1 MSSTTRDVV
10 RADAANSG
18 ISPNVNQFLIDF
30 YDDTKLQSSQ
40 GSNLTSDNYAQF
52 VVTPSADIAASS
64 IVTGISTSGTVQFGK
79 NGGLTLGTSSKAAAS
94 KHTVSFTI
102 SDDYKVKKLTLYAAS
117 FETGRFL
124 LNDSPADN
132 QSSAK
137 YSAKSGTITNNPLVW
152 DNLSLTTLKF
162 SKDNGSGGT
171 QKRLTI
177 HAILCEFERAS
188 SVPYLTFASGAKGI
202 KSVGEKA
209 SYPASVVNATGSE
222 GTITY
227 KSSDENIAKVDSKG
241 QVTAMGVGKA
251 TITASCEGLTSTSYN
266 LSVYSKNTG
275 LSSNS
280 PLSGEEARDF
290 YNDGVYDPTKS
301 YYVGGYVSKIDG
313 SNYYIDND
321 SFEFFKCTFDSNS
334 NLDSSTIAVGTYL
347 VGCGTLTAYK
357 GQVEFNA
364 GTIFVIQNKEAS
376 SISITGE
383 LSTNSTTIYQN
394 ALSEWKYADLVVNA
408 IYDDATT
415 ADVTTAATWT
425 FDPAT
430 PKDVDLGEET
440 QKAVD
445 VTFTAHYNDLVASV
459 TKSITVKKDKAT
471 SLSITNQKTE
481 FGIGEYFSI
490 GSGTIKVNH
499 SSNTSVT
506 IGFEDVIVLLG
517 GAEIDVNTYI
527 LSASDNGKAV
537 DFKYTENGET
547 VSLTKNTKYTITVN
561 STLTFTG
568 DMSSLLSG
576 KENAT
581 EVTKLNVNDVV
592 TLSASTTGKHK
603 PQSYGDGTEW
613 RLYQNGSSIDAT
625 TLTVSLPEY
634 GYELKS
640 VTITYKA
647 NNKGTL
653 LLASDTT
660 KKVTSETEI
669 ACTGKS
675 ISFVVGNT
683 TTDTNG
689 QAQITKVVVKA
700 TYDALGTWCDSFLG
714 DLACDPTGRT
724 APSTDTWAT
733 LGNLFLANLTPEMQ
747 KYMANYN
754 TSNSKSVVNR
764 ALIKYDYIVVKYD
777 TKASA
782 PYVDFIKRVSSG
794 KITLKSNILSIPMEI
809 TSSSFAIITFI
820 ALASI
825 TAIGGY
831 LVIKRR
837 KEN

>member
-1 MSSTTRDVV
+1 MNKFFKLFSGLLCLPLIGGIMMNSTAKDVV
-10 RADAANSG
+10 RADAATESFSTTYSYG
-18 ISPNVNQFLIDF
+18 
-30 YDDTKLQSSQ
+30 K
-40 GSNLTSDNYAQF
+40 NL
-52 VVTPSADIAASS
+52 VVTNFTDKGDFCLVPS
-64 IVTGISTSGTVQFGK
+64 SGYSV
-79 NGGLTLGTSSKAAAS
+79 
-94 KHTVSFTI
+94 
-102 SDDYKVKKLTLYAAS
+102 AS
-117 FETGRFL
+117 FETIFNGKSISGNVTVTINNATFG
-124 LNDSPADN
+124 
-132 QSSAK
+132 
-137 YSAKSGTITNNPLVW
+137 SGTNPSESTFTFYSDKECLNQISATISGKLPTSSTFVNTVYTIVGTSITG
-152 DNLSLTTLKF
+152 DNLFLKIT
-162 SKDNGSGGT
+162 KPGK
-171 QKRLTI
+171 QIRLKSVKI
-177 HAILCEFERAS
+177 EFNYTAS
-188 SVPYLTFASGAKGI
+188 SNPFLQFDEGAKGI
-202 KSVGEKA
+202 KSVGETA
-209 SYPASVVNATGSE
+209 SYPATIANATGSE
-222 GTITY
+222 GPITY
-227 KSSDENIAKVDSKG
+227 TSSNESVATVNSEG
-241 QVTAMGVGKA
+241 LVTALAVGTTK
-251 TITASCEGLTSTSYN
+251 ITASCDSLTAVSFDMK
-266 LSVYSKNTG
+266 VYSKNTG

-290 YNDGVYDPTKS
+290 YNDGVYDSTKS
-301 YYVGGYVSKIDG
+301 YYVGGYVYKIDG

-321 SFEFFKCTFDSNS
+321 SFKFFKCTFNS
-334 NLDSSTIAVGTYL
+334 GLDSSTIAVGTYL
-347 VGCGTLTAYK
+347 VGCGSLTDYK

-364 GTIFVIQNKEAS
+364 GTIFVIKNKDAT

-383 LSTNSTTIYQN
+383 LLTSSTTIYQN
-394 ALSEWKYADLVVNA
+394 ALAEWKYADLVVNA

-440 QKAVD
+440 QKVVD

-481 FGIGEYFSI
+481 FAIGEYFSI
-490 GSGTIKVNH
+490 GTGTIKVNH

-537 DFKYTENGET
+537 DFKYTENGVT
-547 VSLTKNTKYTITVN
+547 VSLSKNTKYTITVN

-581 EVTKLNVNDVV
+581 VVTELNVDDIV
-592 TLSASTTGKHK
+592 TLSASTTGKYK

-613 RLYQNGSSIDAT
+613 RLYQNGGFTNAT
-625 TLTVSLPEY
+625 KLTVSLPEY
-634 GYELKS
+634 GYELVS
-640 VTITYKA
+640 VTITYKTS
-647 NNKGTL
+647 NSGTL
-653 LLASDTT
+653 LLASDNTT
-660 KKVTSETEI
+660 KITSGAET
-669 ACTGKS
+669 ACSGKS

-683 TTDTNG
+683 GTKTNG

-700 TYDALGTWCDSFLG
+700 NYDALGTWCDSFLG

-747 KYMANYN
+747 AYMENYN

-794 KITLKSNILSIPMEI
+794 KITLKSNILSIPTEI

-820 ALASI
+820 ALSSI

>member
-1 MSSTTRDVV
+1 MNKFFKLFSGLLCLPLIGSIMMNSTTEDVV
-10 RADAANSG
+10 RADAATEPFSTTYSYG
-18 ISPNVNQFLIDF
+18 KDL
-30 YDDTKLQSSQ
+30 
-40 GSNLTSDNYAQF
+40 
-52 VVTPSADIAASS
+52 VVTNFTDKGDYCLVPKSGDSS
-64 IVTGISTSGTVQFGK
+64 I
-79 NGGLTLGTSSKAAAS
+79 
-94 KHTVSFTI
+94 
-102 SDDYKVKKLTLYAAS
+102 AS
-117 FETGRFL
+117 FETIFNGKSISGNVTVTINNATFG
-124 LNDSPADN
+124 
-132 QSSAK
+132 
-137 YSAKSGTITNNPLVW
+137 SGTNPSASTFTFYSDVECLNQISATQSGTLADSKTYVDTKYTIDGTNITGDSLFLKITKPGRQIRLKSVKIEFNYTAGSNPFL
-152 DNLSLTTLKF
+152 
-162 SKDNGSGGT
+162 
-171 QKRLTI
+171 Q
-177 HAILCEFERAS
+177 
-188 SVPYLTFASGAKGI
+188 FADGAKGI
-202 KSVGEKA
+202 KSVGETA
-209 SYPASVVNATGSE
+209 SYPATIANATGSE
-222 GTITY
+222 GPITY
-227 KSSDENIAKVDSKG
+227 TSSNESVATVNSEG
-241 QVTAMGVGKA
+241 LVTALAVGK
-251 TITASCEGLTSTSYN
+251 TKITASCDSLTAVSFDMK
-266 LSVYSKNTG
+266 VYSKNTG

-280 PLSGEEARDF
+280 PLTGEEARDF

-321 SFEFFKCTFDSNS
+321 SFEFFKCKFNS
-334 NLDSSTIAVGTYL
+334 GLDSSTIAVGTYL
-347 VGCGTLTAYK
+347 VGRGVLTDFY

-364 GTIFVIQNKEAS
+364 GTINVIKNKEVS

-394 ALSEWKYADLVVNA
+394 ALAEWKYAGLVVNA

-415 ADVTTAATWT
+415 ADVTTEATWT

-430 PKDVDLGEET
+430 PNDVDLGEET

-490 GSGTIKVNH
+490 GTGTIKVNH
-499 SSNTSVT
+499 SSNISIT

-537 DFKYTENGET
+537 DFKYTENGVT
-547 VSLTKNTKYTITVN
+547 VSLKSKYTITVN

-576 KENAT
+576 MKNAT
-581 EVTKLNVNDVV
+581 VITELNVDDIV
-592 TLSASTTGKHK
+592 TLSASTTGTYK
-603 PQSYGDGTEW
+603 PQAYGTGTEW
-613 RLYQNGSSIDAT
+613 RLYQNGGFTNAT
-625 TLTVSLPEY
+625 KLTVSLPEY
-634 GYELKS
+634 GYELVS
-640 VTITYKA
+640 VTITYGTS
-647 NNKGTL
+647 NSGTL
-653 LLASDTT
+653 LLASDNTT
-660 KKVTSETEI
+660 KITSGAEI
-669 ACTGKS
+669 ACSGKS

-683 TTDTNG
+683 GTKTNG

-700 TYDALGTWCDSFLG
+700 NYDALGTWCDSFLG

-733 LGNLFLANLTPEMQ
+733 LGNSFLANLTPEMQ
-747 KYMANYN
+747 AYMANYN

-794 KITLKSNILSIPMEI
+794 KITLKSSILSIPMEI

-820 ALASI
+820 ALSSI

-831 LVIKRR
+831 FVIKRR

>member
-1 MSSTTRDVV
+1 MNKFFKLFSGLLCLPLIGGVILTTTSRGALK
-10 RADAANSG
+10 ADAAAETFSTTFSYGDNLVVSNYTDKSSYCLVPKSG
-18 ISPNVNQFLIDF
+18 D
-30 YDDTKLQSSQ
+30 SS
-40 GSNLTSDNYAQF
+40 
-52 VVTPSADIAASS
+52 V
-64 IVTGISTSGTVQFGK
+64 
-79 NGGLTLGTSSKAAAS
+79 
-94 KHTVSFTI
+94 
-102 SDDYKVKKLTLYAAS
+102 AS
-117 FETGRFL
+117 FETIFNGKSISGNVTVTINNATYGNGTNPSASTFTFYSDAECFNQISATQSGPLPTKSDYVNTVYTIAGTSITGDSLFL
-124 LNDSPADN
+124 KISKPGKQVRL
-132 QSSAK
+132 
-137 YSAKSGTITNNPLVW
+137 KSVKI
-152 DNLSLTTLKF
+152 
-162 SKDNGSGGT
+162 
-171 QKRLTI
+171 
-177 HAILCEFERAS
+177 EFNYTAS
-188 SVPYLTFASGAKGI
+188 SNPFLQFADGAKGI
-202 KSVGEKA
+202 KSVGETA
-209 SYPASVVNATGSE
+209 SYPATIANATGSE
-222 GTITY
+222 GPITY
-227 KSSDENIAKVDSKG
+227 TSSNESVATVNSEG
-241 QVTAMGVGKA
+241 LVTALAVGTTK
-251 TITASCEGLTSTSYN
+251 ITASCDSLTAVSFDMK
-266 LSVYSKNTG
+266 VYSKNTG

-290 YNDGVYDPTKS
+290 YNDGVYDSTKS
-301 YYVGGYVSKIDG
+301 YYVGGYVYKIDG

-321 SFEFFKCTFDSNS
+321 SFEFFKCTFNS
-334 NLDSSTIAVGTYL
+334 GLDSSTIAVGTYL
-347 VGCGTLTAYK
+347 VGCGSLTDYK

-364 GTIFVIQNKEAS
+364 GTIFVIKNKDAT

-383 LSTNSTTIYQN
+383 LLTSSTTIYQN
-394 ALSEWKYADLVVNA
+394 ALAEWKYADLVVNA

-415 ADVTTAATWT
+415 ADVTTEATWT

-430 PKDVDLGEET
+430 PNDIDLGKET
-440 QKAVD
+440 QKV
-445 VTFTAHYNDLVASV
+445 VNVEFTAHYNNLVASV

-481 FGIGEYFSI
+481 FTIGEYFSI
-490 GSGTIKVNH
+490 GTGTIKVNH
-499 SSNTSVT
+499 SSNTSIT

-537 DFKYTENGET
+537 DFKYTENGVT
-547 VSLTKNTKYTITVN
+547 VSLKSKYTITVN

-581 EVTKLNVNDVV
+581 VVTELNVDDIV
-592 TLSASTTGKHK
+592 TLSASTTGPNK
-603 PQSYGDGTEW
+603 PQAYGTGTEW
-613 RLYQNGSSIDAT
+613 RLYQNGGVTNAT
-625 TLTVSLPEY
+625 KLTVSLPEY

-640 VTITYKA
+640 VTITYNVK
-647 NNKGTL
+647 NKGTL

-660 KKVTSETEI
+660 KKVTSGTEI

-700 TYDALGTWCDSFLG
+700 NYDALGTWCDSFLG

-724 APSTDTWAT
+724 APSTDTWFT
-733 LGNLFLANLTPEMQ
+733 LGNSFLANLTPEMRS
-747 KYMANYN
+747 YMANYN

-764 ALIKYDYIVVKYD
+764 ALVKYDYIIEKYN
-777 TKASA
+777 TEASD
-782 PYVDFIKRVSSG
+782 PYLDFIERIDAG
-794 KITLKSNILSIPMEI
+794 KITLKSNNLFIPMEI

>member
-1 MSSTTRDVV
+1 MNKFFKLFSGLLCLPLIGGVILTTTSRGALK
-10 RADAANSG
+10 ADAAAETFSTTFSYGDNLVVSNYTDKSSYCLVPKSG
-18 ISPNVNQFLIDF
+18 D
-30 YDDTKLQSSQ
+30 SS
-40 GSNLTSDNYAQF
+40 
-52 VVTPSADIAASS
+52 V
-64 IVTGISTSGTVQFGK
+64 
-79 NGGLTLGTSSKAAAS
+79 
-94 KHTVSFTI
+94 
-102 SDDYKVKKLTLYAAS
+102 AS
-117 FETGRFL
+117 FETIFNGKSISGNVTVTINNATYGNGTNPSASTFTFYSDAECFNQISATQSGPLPTKSDYVNTVYTIAGTSITGDSLFL
-124 LNDSPADN
+124 KISKPGKQVRL
-132 QSSAK
+132 
-137 YSAKSGTITNNPLVW
+137 KSVKI
-152 DNLSLTTLKF
+152 
-162 SKDNGSGGT
+162 
-171 QKRLTI
+171 
-177 HAILCEFERAS
+177 EFNYTAS
-188 SVPYLTFASGAKGI
+188 SNPFLQFADGAKGI
-202 KSVGEKA
+202 KSVGETA
-209 SYPASVVNATGSE
+209 SYPATIANATGSE
-222 GTITY
+222 GPITY
-227 KSSDENIAKVDSKG
+227 TSSNESVATVNSEG
-241 QVTAMGVGKA
+241 LVTALAVGTTK
-251 TITASCEGLTSTSYN
+251 ITASCDSLTAVSFDMK
-266 LSVYSKNTG
+266 VYSKNTG

-290 YNDGVYDPTKS
+290 YNDGVYDSTKS
-301 YYVGGYVSKIDG
+301 YYVGGYVYKIDG

-321 SFEFFKCTFDSNS
+321 SFEFFKCTFNS
-334 NLDSSTIAVGTYL
+334 GLDSSTIAVGTYL
-347 VGCGTLTAYK
+347 VGCGSLTDYK

-364 GTIFVIQNKEAS
+364 GTIFVIKNKDAT

-383 LSTNSTTIYQN
+383 LLTSSTTIYQN
-394 ALSEWKYADLVVNA
+394 ALAEWKYADLVVNA

-415 ADVTTAATWT
+415 ADVTTEATWT

-430 PKDVDLGEET
+430 PNDIDLGKET
-440 QKAVD
+440 QKV
-445 VTFTAHYNDLVASV
+445 VNVEFTAHYNNLVASV

-481 FGIGEYFSI
+481 FTIGEYFSI
-490 GSGTIKVNH
+490 GTGTIKVNH
-499 SSNTSVT
+499 SSNTSIT

-537 DFKYTENGET
+537 DFNYTENGVT
-547 VSLTKNTKYTITVN
+547 VSLKSKYTITVN

-581 EVTKLNVNDVV
+581 VVTELNVDDIV
-592 TLSASTTGKHK
+592 TLSASTTGPNK
-603 PQSYGDGTEW
+603 PQAYGTGTEW
-613 RLYQNGSSIDAT
+613 RLYQNGGVTNAT
-625 TLTVSLPEY
+625 KLTVSLPEY

-640 VTITYKA
+640 VTITYNVK
-647 NNKGTL
+647 NKGTL

-660 KKVTSETEI
+660 KKVTSGTEI

-700 TYDALGTWCDSFLG
+700 NYDALGTWCDSFLG

-724 APSTDTWAT
+724 APSTDTWFT
-733 LGNLFLANLTPEMQ
+733 LGNSFLANLTPEMRS
-747 KYMANYN
+747 YMANYN

-764 ALIKYDYIVVKYD
+764 ALVKYDYIIEKYN
-777 TKASA
+777 TEASD
-782 PYVDFIKRVSSG
+782 PYLDFIERIDAG
-794 KITLKSNILSIPMEI
+794 KITLKSNNLFIPMEI

>member
-1 MSSTTRDVV
+1 MNKFFKLLSGLLCLPLISGIIMNSTAKDVV
-10 RADAANSG
+10 RADAATESFSTTYSYG
-18 ISPNVNQFLIDF
+18 
-30 YDDTKLQSSQ
+30 K
-40 GSNLTSDNYAQF
+40 NL
-52 VVTPSADIAASS
+52 VVTNFTDKGDFCLVPS
-64 IVTGISTSGTVQFGK
+64 SGYSV
-79 NGGLTLGTSSKAAAS
+79 
-94 KHTVSFTI
+94 
-102 SDDYKVKKLTLYAAS
+102 AS
-117 FETGRFL
+117 FETIFNGKSISGNVTVTINNATFG
-124 LNDSPADN
+124 
-132 QSSAK
+132 
-137 YSAKSGTITNNPLVW
+137 SGTNPSESTFTFYSDKECLNQISATISGKLPTSSTFVNTVYTIVGTSITG
-152 DNLSLTTLKF
+152 DNLFLKIT
-162 SKDNGSGGT
+162 KPGK
-171 QKRLTI
+171 QIRLKSVKI
-177 HAILCEFERAS
+177 EFNYTAS
-188 SVPYLTFASGAKGI
+188 SNPFLQFDEGAKGI
-202 KSVGEKA
+202 KSVGETA
-209 SYPASVVNATGSE
+209 SYPATIANATGSE
-222 GTITY
+222 GPITY
-227 KSSDENIAKVDSKG
+227 TSSNESVATVNSEG
-241 QVTAMGVGKA
+241 LVTALAVGTTK
-251 TITASCEGLTSTSYN
+251 ITASCDSLTAVSFDMK
-266 LSVYSKNTG
+266 VYSKNTG

-290 YNDGVYDPTKS
+290 YNDGVYDSTKS
-301 YYVGGYVSKIDG
+301 YYVGGYVYKIDG

-321 SFEFFKCTFDSNS
+321 SFKFFKCTFNS
-334 NLDSSTIAVGTYL
+334 GLDSSTIAVGTYL
-347 VGCGTLTAYK
+347 VGCGSLTDYK

-364 GTIFVIQNKEAS
+364 GTIFVIKNKDAT

-383 LSTNSTTIYQN
+383 LLTSSTTIYQN
-394 ALSEWKYADLVVNA
+394 ALAEWKYADLVVNA

-440 QKAVD
+440 QKVVD

-481 FGIGEYFSI
+481 FAIGEYFSI
-490 GSGTIKVNH
+490 GTGTIKVNH

-537 DFKYTENGET
+537 DFKYTENGVT
-547 VSLTKNTKYTITVN
+547 VSLSKNTKYTITVN

-581 EVTKLNVNDVV
+581 VVTELNVDDIV
-592 TLSASTTGKHK
+592 TLSASTTGKYK

-613 RLYQNGSSIDAT
+613 RLYQNGGFTNAT
-625 TLTVSLPEY
+625 KLTVSLPEY
-634 GYELKS
+634 GYELVS
-640 VTITYKA
+640 VTITYKTS
-647 NNKGTL
+647 NSGTL
-653 LLASDTT
+653 LLASDNTT
-660 KKVTSETEI
+660 KITSGAET
-669 ACTGKS
+669 ACSGKS

-683 TTDTNG
+683 GTKTNG

-700 TYDALGTWCDSFLG
+700 NYDALGTWCDSFLG

-747 KYMANYN
+747 AYMENYN

-794 KITLKSNILSIPMEI
+794 KITLKSNILSIPTEI

-820 ALASI
+820 ALSSI

>member
-1 MSSTTRDVV
+1 MNKFFKLFSGLLCLPLIGGIMMNSTAKDVV
-10 RADAANSG
+10 RADAAAETFSTPYSYGDNLVVSNYTDKSSYCLVPKSG
-18 ISPNVNQFLIDF
+18 D
-30 YDDTKLQSSQ
+30 SS
-40 GSNLTSDNYAQF
+40 
-52 VVTPSADIAASS
+52 V
-64 IVTGISTSGTVQFGK
+64 
-79 NGGLTLGTSSKAAAS
+79 
-94 KHTVSFTI
+94 
-102 SDDYKVKKLTLYAAS
+102 AS
-117 FETGRFL
+117 FETIFNGKSISGNVTVTINNATYGNGTNPSASTFTFYSDAECLNEISATQSGPLPTKSDYVNTVYTIAGTSITGDSLFL
-124 LNDSPADN
+124 KITKPGKQIRLKSVKIVFNYTAGSNPFLQFAD
-132 QSSAK
+132 
-137 YSAKSGTITNNPLVW
+137 
-152 DNLSLTTLKF
+152 
-162 SKDNGSGGT
+162 
-171 QKRLTI
+171 
-177 HAILCEFERAS
+177 
-188 SVPYLTFASGAKGI
+188 GAKGI
-202 KSVGEKA
+202 KSVGETA
-209 SYPASVVNATGSE
+209 SYPAIIANATGSE
-222 GTITY
+222 GPITY
-227 KSSDENIAKVDSKG
+227 TSSNESVATVNSEG
-241 QVTAMGVGKA
+241 LVTALAVGTTK
-251 TITASCEGLTSTSYN
+251 ITASCDSLTAVSFDMK
-266 LSVYSKNTG
+266 VYSKNTG
-275 LSSNS
+275 LSSDS

-290 YNDGVYDPTKS
+290 YNDGVYDPAKS
-301 YYVGGYVSKIDG
+301 YYVGGYVSKIDR

-321 SFEFFKCTFDSNS
+321 SFEFFKCTFNS
-334 NLDSSTIAVGTYL
+334 GLDTSTIAIGTYL
-347 VGCGTLTAYK
+347 VGRGALTAYK
-357 GQVEFNA
+357 DQVEFNA
-364 GTIFVIQNKEAS
+364 GTINVIKNKEVS

-383 LSTNSTTIYQN
+383 LLTNSTTIYQN

-481 FGIGEYFSI
+481 FAIGEYFSI
-490 GSGTIKVNH
+490 GTGTIKVNH
-499 SSNTSVT
+499 SSNTSTT
-506 IGFEDVIVLLG
+506 IGLEDVIVLLG
-517 GAEIDVNTYI
+517 GVEIDVNTYI
-527 LSASDNGKAV
+527 LSASDNGKTV
-537 DFKYTENGET
+537 DFKYTENGVT
-547 VSLTKNTKYTITVN
+547 VSLKSKYTITVN

-714 DLACDPTGRT
+714 DLVCDPTGRT

-733 LGNLFLANLTPEMQ
+733 LGNLFLANLTSEMQ
-747 KYMANYN
+747 AYMANYN

-764 ALIKYDYIVVKYD
+764 ALVKYDYIIEKYNTEAAD
-777 TKASA
+777 
-782 PYVDFIKRVSSG
+782 PYLDFIERIDAG
-794 KITLKSNILSIPMEI
+794 KITLKSNNLFIPMEI

>member
-1 MSSTTRDVV
+1 MNKFFKLFSGLLCLPLIGGTMMNSTAKDVV
-10 RADAANSG
+10 RADAATESFSTTYSYG
-18 ISPNVNQFLIDF
+18 KGL
-30 YDDTKLQSSQ
+30 
-40 GSNLTSDNYAQF
+40 
-52 VVTPSADIAASS
+52 VVTNFTDKGDYYLVPS
-64 IVTGISTSGTVQFGK
+64 SGYSV
-79 NGGLTLGTSSKAAAS
+79 
-94 KHTVSFTI
+94 
-102 SDDYKVKKLTLYAAS
+102 AS
-117 FETGRFL
+117 FETIFNGKSISGNVTVTINNATFG
-124 LNDSPADN
+124 
-132 QSSAK
+132 
-137 YSAKSGTITNNPLVW
+137 SGTNPSASTFTFYSDAECLNQISATQSGTLADSKTYVDTKYTIDGTNITGDSLFLKITKPGKQIRLKSVKIVFNYTAGSNPFL
-152 DNLSLTTLKF
+152 
-162 SKDNGSGGT
+162 
-171 QKRLTI
+171 Q
-177 HAILCEFERAS
+177 
-188 SVPYLTFASGAKGI
+188 FADGAKGI
-202 KSVGEKA
+202 KSVGETA
-209 SYPASVVNATGSE
+209 SYPATIANATGSE
-222 GTITY
+222 GAITY
-227 KSSDENIAKVDSKG
+227 TSSNESVATVNSEGLVKAL
-241 QVTAMGVGKA
+241 AVGTTK
-251 TITASCEGLTSTSYN
+251 ITASCDSLTAVSFDMK
-266 LSVYSKNTG
+266 VYSKNTG
-275 LSSNS
+275 LSSDS

-290 YNDGVYDPTKS
+290 YNDGVYDTTKS

-321 SFEFFKCTFDSNS
+321 SFEFFKCTFNS
-334 NLDSSTIAVGTYL
+334 GLDSSTIAVGTYL
-347 VGCGTLTAYK
+347 VGRGVLTDFY

-364 GTIFVIQNKEAS
+364 GTINVIKNKEVS

-394 ALSEWKYADLVVNA
+394 ALAEWKYADLVVNA

-440 QKAVD
+440 QKVVD

-499 SSNTSVT
+499 SSSTSTT

-537 DFKYTENGET
+537 DFKYTENGVT
-547 VSLTKNTKYTITVN
+547 VSLSKNTKYTITVN

-592 TLSASTTGKHK
+592 TLSASTTGKYK

-613 RLYQNGSSIDAT
+613 RLYQNGGSINAT
-625 TLTVSLPEY
+625 KLTISLPEY
-634 GYELKS
+634 GYELVS
-640 VTITYKA
+640 VTITYKTS
-647 NNKGTL
+647 NSGTL
-653 LLASDTT
+653 LLASDNTT
-660 KKVTSETEI
+660 KITSGAEK

-683 TTDTNG
+683 GTKTNG

-700 TYDALGTWCDSFLG
+700 NYDALGNWCDSFLG

-733 LGNLFLANLTPEMQ
+733 LGNSFLANLTPEMQ
-747 KYMANYN
+747 AYMENYN

-782 PYVDFIKRVSSG
+782 PYADFIKRVSSG